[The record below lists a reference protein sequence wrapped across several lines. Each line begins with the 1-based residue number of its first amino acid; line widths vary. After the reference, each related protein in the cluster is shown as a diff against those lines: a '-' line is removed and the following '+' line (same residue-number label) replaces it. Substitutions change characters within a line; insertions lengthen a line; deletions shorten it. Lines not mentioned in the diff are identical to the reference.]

1 MRAQHTARSA
11 VAGTTARAAPQA
23 CDMDAASPR
32 SLPALHRLLAHAEA
46 AALLRTHPRPIV
58 AAALRAELDV
68 LRRDRRAFAPAPFF
82 AAARTRL
89 DRAARP
95 GLTRVINA
103 TGVVLHTNLGRAPLP
118 EAALAAIAAEA
129 GSYCNLELDL
139 ETGTRGD
146 RHAACAALLAELT
159 GAEAA
164 LVVNN
169 GAAAM
174 LLALT
179 ALAAGGE
186 AVVSRGELV
195 EIGGG
200 FRIPDVIRQ
209 GGARLVEV
217 GTTNRTRLADY
228 AAAIGPETRLLLRVH
243 PSNYRIT
250 GFTGAPSPAEL
261 ATLGRAHGLAT
272 LEDLGSG
279 ALFDL
284 ARLGLPP
291 EPTLARSVA
300 AGFDLV
306 AASGDKLLGGPQAGL
321 LVGQRAA
328 VARCAAH
335 PLMRALRP
343 GKLVLAALEAVLR
356 LYRDPDG
363 VVGAIPALAM
373 LGTPLETLAA
383 RAERLRALLPPGA
396 ESVAGHSLVGG
407 GALPDAALPT
417 CCVALPAGGALV
429 QRLRAGRPPVIA
441 RVAQGRLLLDM
452 RTVPDAAIAELA
464 AALRTALAP

>member
-1 MRAQHTARSA
+1 
-11 VAGTTARAAPQA
+11 
-23 CDMDAASPR
+23 MDAASPR
-32 SLPALHRLLAHAEA
+32 ALPALHRLLDAPEA
-46 AALLRTHPRPIV
+46 SGLLRAHPRAAV
-58 AAALRAELDV
+58 AAALRAELAP
-68 LRRDRRAFAPAPFF
+68 LRQDGRPF
-82 AAARTRL
+82 AAAPVFAAVAARL
-89 DRAARP
+89 DAAARP
-95 GLTRVINA
+95 GLRRVINA

-118 EAALAAIAAEA
+118 QAALAAIAEEA
-129 GSYCNLELDL
+129 GAYCNLEMEL
-139 ETGTRGD
+139 EHGTRGD

-169 GAAAM
+169 GAAGM
-174 LLALT
+174 LLAMS
-179 ALAAGGE
+179 ALASGGE

-217 GTTNRTRLADY
+217 GTTNRTRLPDY
-228 AAAIGPETRLLLRVH
+228 EAAIGPETRLLLRVH

-250 GFTGAPSPAEL
+250 GFTEAPEPRAL
-261 ATLGRAHGLAT
+261 AALARSRGLLA

-284 ARLGLPP
+284 SRLGLPH
-291 EPTLARSVA
+291 EPTFADSVA

-321 LVGQRAA
+321 LVGRREA
-328 VARCAAH
+328 VMRCAGH

-363 VVGAIPALAM
+363 VVEAVPVLAM
-373 LGTPLETLAA
+373 LAAPLAEVSA
-383 RAERLRALLPPGA
+383 RAERLLALLPEEAGA
-396 ESVAGHSLVGG
+396 RIVEDHSLVGG
-407 GALPDAALPT
+407 GALPEALIPT
-417 CCVALPAGGALV
+417 LVVALPGAAEAMA
-429 QRLRAGRPPVIA
+429 QRLRRGRPAVVARIA
-441 RVAQGRLLLDM
+441 GGSLLLDP
-452 RTVPDAAIAELA
+452 RAVPDAEVEALA
-464 AALRTALAP
+464 AALRRALLP

>member
-1 MRAQHTARSA
+1 
-11 VAGTTARAAPQA
+11 
-23 CDMDAASPR
+23 MDAANPR
-32 SLPALHRLLAHAEA
+32 ALPALHRLLAMPEA
-46 AALLRTHPRPIV
+46 AALLRDHPRPAV
-58 AAALRAELDV
+58 AAALRDEVAV
-68 LRRDRRAFAPAPFF
+68 LRREGRAFAAALLFEA
-82 AAARTRL
+82 AAARL
-89 DRAARP
+89 RAASRP
-95 GLTRVINA
+95 GLRRVINA
-103 TGVVLHTNLGRAPLP
+103 TGVVVHTNLGRAPLP
-118 EAALAAIAAEA
+118 DAALSAIAAEA
-129 GSYCNLELDL
+129 GGYCNLEMEL
-139 ETGTRGD
+139 ESGARGD

-169 GAAAM
+169 GAAAV

-200 FRIPDVIRQ
+200 FRIPEVIRQ

-217 GTTNRTRLADY
+217 GTTNRTRLSDY
-228 AAAIGPETRLLLRVH
+228 EAAIGPETRLLLRVH

-250 GFTGAPSPAEL
+250 GFTAAPEPAAL
-261 ATLGRAHGLAT
+261 AALARARGLLS

-284 ARLGLPP
+284 SRLGLPR
-291 EPTLARSVA
+291 EPTITESVG

-321 LVGQRAA
+321 LVGRHEA
-328 VARCAAH
+328 VARCAKH

-356 LYRDPDG
+356 LYCEPERAVTAVP
-363 VVGAIPALAM
+363 VLAM
-373 LGTPLETLAA
+373 LGAPIQTVAVRAA
-383 RAERLRALLPPGA
+383 RLAALLPDLG
-396 ESVAGHSLVGG
+396 EVVAGESLVGG
-407 GALPDAALPT
+407 GALPEARIPTRLLALHAAAEDAAH
-417 CCVALPAGGALV
+417 
-429 QRLRAGRPPVIA
+429 RLRQGEPAVVGRIAG
-441 RVAQGRLLLDM
+441 GRLLLDL
-452 RTVPDAAIAELA
+452 RTVQDAEIEPLA
-464 AALRTALAP
+464 GAVRAALA